1 MKIAVI
7 IPAYNAE
14 RYVSDCLE
22 SLQAQ
27 THKDWVAYVMDDGS
41 RDGTAAAIEVFAA
54 RDPRIR
60 LWRQE
65 NRGLVPTM
73 NTLMDKVGDEEA
85 LAFLDI
91 DDFIHPQMFELL
103 VSALERN
110 RSDVAEC
117 RIRHVA
123 ENAHPDV
130 FGTLTDV
137 PERTLDDLSVY
148 WLKRTA
154 PSGWIN
160 KQNKLYRRSA
170 IAGIRFQST
179 LSYEDDYFFAC
190 EVNAVLRRKTLVDAE
205 LYAYRENPHS
215 ATSSIPFARYVQAT
229 CERIRLTDEV
239 FIKSGRVPVA
249 LLAEYR
255 KDLAKDAYRMCIR
268 KNLKKNRDP
277 RQRREL
283 FDYAGHF
290 FRRLAQ
296 ERGFSVAGL
305 NPIQRLIFRSCV
317 RRSYVLARLLV
328 ALT

>member
-14 RYVSDCLE
+14 RYVADCLK

-27 THKDWVAYVMDDGS
+27 THGDWIAYVMDDGS
-41 RDGTAAAIEVFAA
+41 KDGTAAVIDAFAA

-123 ENAHPDV
+123 EDAHPDV
-130 FGTLTDV
+130 FGALMGV
-137 PERTLDDLSVY
+137 PERTLEDLSVY

-170 IAGIRFQST
+170 IGGIRFQPT

-190 EVNAVLRRKTLVDAE
+190 EVNAAIRRKTLVDAE

-229 CERIRLTDEV
+229 CERIRLTGEV
-239 FIKSGRVPVA
+239 FLKPGRVPAA
-249 LLAEYR
+249 LVAEYR

-283 FDYAGHF
+283 FDYAGTF
-290 FRRLAQ
+290 FRRL
-296 ERGFSVAGL
+296 EREDGFSLEGL
-305 NPIQRLIFRSCV
+305 NPIQRLIFRFCE
-317 RRSYVLARLLV
+317 RGSYVLARLLV